1 MKLLLELPD
10 EFAQHFAT
18 DKFKDS
24 FMRICGDL
32 GEIVKSHSTPGA
44 VSLGL
49 SGNYEKELADVLG
62 KAFAGAVVDD
72 EAHGRSK
79 KFAKLLKTEHAK
91 RVKQVLGAEQKRA
104 FTEAEFWDVFLQY
117 CPHYQNRY
125 FDRLH
130 GLNYRESYKG
140 RTPFQWREYWRN
152 RVNRLWTWMHRLGQG
167 RLDKKVAKILQKT
180 TCTSSK

>member
-10 EFAQHFAT
+10 EFAQHFAM

-32 GEIVKSHSTPGA
+32 GEIAKSHSIPGA
-44 VSLGL
+44 ASLGL
-49 SGNYEKELADVLG
+49 SGRYEKELVDVLAP
-62 KAFAGAVVDD
+62 AFARAVVADG
-72 EAHGRSK
+72 APRHG
-79 KFAKLLKTEHAK
+79 KFAERLKTEHAK

-117 CPHYQNRY
+117 CPHYQSRY

-152 RVNRLWTWMHRLGQG
+152 RVNRVCAWMHKLGQG